1 MSDTEFLVLNLLT
14 FLAETQH
21 DHGVF
26 YFSCP
31 LSLSVILVLFICFQV
46 VESSCTLS
54 RSFQSPYPLHVSPG
68 FLYIF
73 TSNNQN
79 LIFFF
84 RDCLQANGT
93 HFAYRLREAKENLRR
108 A

>member
-1 MSDTEFLVLNLLT
+1 MMAWNMVVAVE
-14 FLAETQH
+14 
-21 DHGVF
+21 
-26 YFSCP
+26 
-31 LSLSVILVLFICFQV
+31 V
-46 VESSCTLS
+46 VESSCILS
-54 RSFQSPYPLHVSPG
+54 RSFQSPYPSHVSPG

-79 LIFFF
+79 FIFFF

-93 HFAYRLREAKENLRR
+93 HFAYRLREAKESLRR